1 MEKDAIVQTAF
12 QAATTS
18 VKWTGAASAVWWG
31 VFSFNEWMAL
41 LGLLVAIIGSIV
53 NSHVNRYYRAK
64 EYGLKLQEDRRA
76 QERHDAITA
85 GWTQ

>member
-1 MEKDAIVQTAF
+1 MDKDAILQTAV
-12 QAATTS
+12 QASTAS
-18 VKWTGAASAVWWG
+18 VKWSGAAGAVWWG

-41 LGLLVAIIGSIV
+41 LGLAVAVIGSIV
-53 NSHVNRYYRAK
+53 NSRVNSYYRAK
-64 EYGLKLQEDRRA
+64 EYDLKLKEDARA